1 MLNQRDETNMLKKI
15 KCPACQTEGTISLV
29 ELDYIGPY
37 RCWKCR
43 ALFTVEIKN
52 DELVS
57 YKTLTEEE
65 LKKQQQLR
73 ELQQKYKKGS
83 E

>member
-1 MLNQRDETNMLKKI
+1 MLKKI
-15 KCPACQTEGTISLV
+15 KCPACQTEGTMSLV

-52 DELVS
+52 DELAS
-57 YKTLTEEE
+57 YKYLSEEE
-65 LKKQQQLR
+65 LKKQQQMR
-73 ELQQKYKKGS
+73 EMQDKFRK
-83 E
+83 ET

>member
-1 MLNQRDETNMLKKI
+1 MLKKI
-15 KCPACQTEGTISLV
+15 KCPTCQIEGTMSLV

-57 YKTLTEEE
+57 YKPLTEEE
-65 LKKQQQLR
+65 LKKQLQLKEMR
-73 ELQQKYKKGS
+73 EKYNKDS
-83 E
+83 Q

>member
-1 MLNQRDETNMLKKI
+1 M
-15 KCPACQTEGTISLV
+15 SLV

-57 YKTLTEEE
+57 YKPLTEEE
-65 LKKQQQLR
+65 LKKQLQLKEMR
-73 ELQQKYKKGS
+73 EKYNKDS
-83 E
+83 Q

>member
-1 MLNQRDETNMLKKI
+1 MLKKI
-15 KCPACQTEGTISLV
+15 KCPACQIEGTISLA
-29 ELDYIGPY
+29 EIDYIGPY

-43 ALFTVEIKN
+43 ALYTVEIKN

-57 YKTLTEEE
+57 YKVLTEEE
-65 LKKQQQLR
+65 LKKLQQMK
-73 ELQQKYKKGS
+73 ELQEKYKKDP

>member
-1 MLNQRDETNMLKKI
+1 MFKI
-15 KCPACQTEGTISLV
+15 KCPACQTEGSMFLADPTYV
-29 ELDYIGPY
+29 GPY

-52 DELVS
+52 DQLTS
-57 YKTLTEEE
+57 YKDLSEEE
-65 LKKQQQLR
+65 LKKQQ
-73 ELQQKYKKGS
+73 EMKKLQEKYKKDT

>member
-1 MLNQRDETNMLKKI
+1 MLKKI
-15 KCPACQTEGTISLV
+15 KCPACQTEGSISLV

-57 YKTLTEEE
+57 YKYLSEEE
-65 LKKQQQLR
+65 LKKQQQMK
-73 ELQQKYKKGS
+73 ELQDKFRKQT
-83 E
+83 